1 MGSANQINQNIVT
14 RLKKLESMLGLK
26 PAEMAKL
33 GGCSRATYYR
43 YRNGKS
49 TPTLEFLNKILKYEN
64 TVSAEWLLEGE
75 GDLLKEMDGEEKHLT
90 QNFPVDGE
98 KKNFYSFPLHKM
110 HSDDKNGNA
119 VNVHVDGGST
129 SIPLSKIFLN
139 LLLQN
144 DDSVGYDGAF
154 TMIVEDSCMM
164 PEVKEG
170 GIILVDDKQVT
181 PYSDGIFIVRYDDF
195 VRMKIV
201 QPMPGRKLMLTTL
214 DKKYEPIIVEKDQD
228 GFEILGRIVWTANP
242 M

>member
-1 MGSANQINQNIVT
+1 MHSDG
-14 RLKKLESMLGLK
+14 K
-26 PAEMAKL
+26 
-33 GGCSRATYYR
+33 
-43 YRNGKS
+43 NGKAV
-49 TPTLEFLNKILKYEN
+49 NIK
-64 TVSAEWLLEGE
+64 
-75 GDLLKEMDGEEKHLT
+75 
-90 QNFPVDGE
+90 VDGE
-98 KKNFYSFPLHKM
+98 
-110 HSDDKNGNA
+110 
-119 VNVHVDGGST
+119 ST

-170 GIILVDDKQVT
+170 GIILVDNKQVT
-181 PYSDGIFIVRYDDF
+181 PHSDGIFIVRYDDF

-201 QPMPGRKLMLTTL
+201 QPMPGRKLMLSTL